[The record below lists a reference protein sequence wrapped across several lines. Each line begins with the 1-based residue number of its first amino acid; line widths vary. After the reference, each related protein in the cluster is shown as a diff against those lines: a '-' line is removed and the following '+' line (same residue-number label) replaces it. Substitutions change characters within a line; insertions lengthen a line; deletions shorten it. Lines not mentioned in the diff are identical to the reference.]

1 LSHWF
6 PDLLLP
12 PGQNRPKALTSTAL
26 FEYRP
31 QMRIEKFAVWVELPS
46 QGAKAIELGVK
57 AFEFLACPGV
67 SLAPMRP
74 AAHAPENAFAHVE

>member
-1 LSHWF
+1 
-6 PDLLLP
+6 
-12 PGQNRPKALTSTAL
+12 
-26 FEYRP
+26 
-31 QMRIEKFAVWVELPS
+31 MRIEKFAVWVELPS